1 MLPAPEAEHN
11 GMAAGRVDRCG
22 RTVKLKP
29 AVMAVVVGDAGH
41 VYIELIKI
49 LYEGGE
55 RGQGGG
61 VWVRFKIGLR
71 SP

>member
-49 LYEGGE
+49 LCERVGRGG
-55 RGQGGG
+55 RVVGCG
-61 VWVRFKIGLR
+61 
-71 SP
+71 